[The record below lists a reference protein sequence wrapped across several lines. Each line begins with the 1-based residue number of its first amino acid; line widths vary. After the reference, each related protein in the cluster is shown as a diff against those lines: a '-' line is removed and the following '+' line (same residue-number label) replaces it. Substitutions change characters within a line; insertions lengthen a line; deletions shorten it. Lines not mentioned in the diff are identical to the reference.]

1 MLNLFQH
8 AVTIVFFCFFCSA
21 RLASKIT
28 RFCSYFYQCRHD
40 INKNMILLAPPS
52 QEGMGEASLAPQGA
66 APAPPLQGGV
76 GKASLAPQGT
86 APAPPSHEGMGE
98 ASLAPQG
105 TPPAPPLHEG
115 MGEAY
120 LAPQGTPPAPP
131 LQGSDPLITSQQS
144 TKRGAIDTVRRQR
157 VAAWAAKAAA
167 GAAGVAAAER
177 RWQRRRQTTAGL
189 L

>member
-76 GKASLAPQGT
+76 GKASLV
-86 APAPPSHEGMGE
+86 
-98 ASLAPQG
+98 PQG

-144 TKRGAIDTVRRQR
+144 TKRGSIDTVQLQR